1 MSLIAHECPANPV
14 LKTYQ
19 CQALD
24 AFEQFLLGYREHG
37 AVQAYESLAR
47 ERFGVGVPYRTPQA
61 LVEDD
66 VPCVCLRIPTGGGKT
81 LIGGHAIRR
90 VNDAL
95 LGVEH
100 SLTLWLVPTDAIRE
114 QTLRALKTRGN
125 LLHDSLGD
133 QLGRFSVLTVDEA
146 LGLQPGVLDSSN
158 VIVVATMQSF
168 KQEDTGRLGV
178 YKQNGQLMANFYGLP
193 ASQTGNQS
201 LVDVLRLRRPFVI
214 VDEAHNQGTQLAFDT
229 LARLSPCVVLELT
242 ATPDRSYQPSN
253 VLFSV
258 SAATLQAEDM
268 IKLPVE
274 LAAHGNWQVALRE
287 AVNCLAGLQAEA
299 DAERAATGEYI
310 RPLMLVQAERRSEGQ
325 ETFTAERVKQIL
337 VDDFEVA
344 ADAIAISTG
353 SLDELGATDVA
364 DPACKLRYVITVDK
378 LREGWDCPFA
388 YVLMSFRAS
397 STSTALEQ
405 ILGRVLRMPRAR
417 RKQREALNKAYAF
430 AVSQRIVE
438 VAESLRDGL
447 VNAGFERQDAK
458 DLIRALGN
466 DSGQDD
472 LLRQQDS
479 VTMPLPQK
487 DDQLELPDL
496 SALPEATR
504 KRFDKNLELSPE
516 TGSMTLRG
524 QWTRNDQKA
533 LKEAFQSP
541 EAVATVEK
549 AFAHLS
555 APEKQR
561 VPTPSERGE
570 SFAVPLLAWQQ
581 GDLLVDAGESPAL
594 EGAWSLRD
602 AAAELSEGEFS
613 RELEAMQR
621 ARLRIDDKGKVRSDP
636 GQKLDVQ
643 MQMFVREPASDV
655 ALLWWL
661 ERQLRD
667 DHVAPED
674 LAAWLSRALAHL
686 KDKRGF
692 TIDDLVYRKFRLRQ
706 VLAAQLKK
714 AKQGATSQGL
724 LSLLGDEAC
733 LSVGDALQR
742 VLSSGRYAWD
752 WQYSGFTTL
761 NRHFFPQIGNL
772 KAEGEEFRCAEFIA
786 NEMADVDCW
795 IRNVERKPSSFSL
808 PTSSDRFYPDF
819 LIRMTNGGIIAAE
832 YKGKHLA
839 TGDDSKEKKRI
850 GELWE
855 RRSHGCCAFAWVE
868 NQDWVT
874 LKEAAE
880 RLASAAKA

>member
-1 MSLIAHECPANPV
+1 MSLLDHECPASPV

-37 AVQAYESLAR
+37 AVQAYETLAR

-61 LVEDD
+61 LVADD

-81 LIGGHAIRR
+81 LIGGQAIGR

-100 SLTLWLVPTDAIRE
+100 SLTLWLVPTEAIRE
-114 QTLRALKTRGN
+114 QTLRALKSRGN
-125 LLHDSLGD
+125 LLHDSLAD
-133 QLGRFSVLTVDEA
+133 KLGRFSVLTVDEA
-146 LGLQPGVLDSSN
+146 LGLQPGVLDTSN
-158 VIVVATMQSF
+158 VIVVATMQAF
-168 KQEDTGRLGV
+168 KQEDTARLGV
-178 YKQNGQLMANFYGLP
+178 YKQNGQLMANFQGMP
-193 ASQTGNQS
+193 VSEVGNQS

-229 LARLSPCVVLELT
+229 LARLSPCAVLELT

-310 RPLMLVQAERRSEGQ
+310 RPLMLLQAERRSEGQ
-325 ETFTAERVKQIL
+325 DTFTAERVKQIL
-337 VDDFEVA
+337 VDDFEVV
-344 ADAIAISTG
+344 ADTIAISTG
-353 SLDELGATDVA
+353 TLDELGAIDVA

-458 DLIRALGN
+458 DLIRALGS

-472 LLRQQDS
+472 LLRQPDS
-479 VTMPLPQK
+479 VTMPL
-487 DDQLELPDL
+487 LELPDL

-504 KRFDKNLELSPE
+504 KRFEKNLEVSPE

-533 LKEAFQSP
+533 LKEAFHSAQ
-541 EAVATVEK
+541 AVAAVEE
-549 AFAHLS
+549 AFTHLN
-555 APEKQR
+555 APEKQH
-561 VPTPSERGE
+561 VSTPAERGD
-570 SFAVPLLAWQQ
+570 SFAIPLLGWRQ
-581 GDLLVDAGESPAL
+581 GDSLLDAGESPAL
-594 EGAWSLRD
+594 EGAWSLRNIS
-602 AAAELSEGEFS
+602 AELNESEFP

-621 ARLRIDDKGKVRSDP
+621 ARLRMDEKGKVRSDP
-636 GQKLDVQ
+636 GEKLDVQ
-643 MQMFVREPASDV
+643 MRLFVREPASE
-655 ALLWWL
+655 AGLLWWL
-661 ERQLRD
+661 ENQLRD
-667 DHVAPED
+667 PSGNMDPAE
-674 LAAWLSRALAHL
+674 LAAWLSGALGYLQEH
-686 KDKRGF
+686 RGF
-692 TIDDLVYRKFRLRQ
+692 TIDELAYRKFRLRQ
-706 VLAAQLKK
+706 VLAAQLKA
-714 AKQGATSQGL
+714 AKHDATAQGL
-724 LSLLGDEAC
+724 LSLLGDEAR
-733 LSVGDALQR
+733 LSVGDDLQR

-761 NRHFFPQIGNL
+761 KRHFFPQIGNL
-772 KAEGEEFRCAEFIA
+772 KSEGEEFRCAEFIA
-786 NEMADVDCW
+786 NGMAGVDCW

-819 LIRMTNGGIIAAE
+819 LIRTELGGIIAAE
-832 YKGKHLA
+832 YKGKHIA

-855 RRSHGCCAFAWVE
+855 RRSAGRCAFAWVE
-868 NQDWVT
+868 NQDWSS
-874 LKEAAE
+874 LEAAVL
-880 RLASAAKA
+880 RLAGTTATKASG